1 MAVVATAET
10 PIKTIH
16 TECIP
21 TATKQITDVMDPD
34 AEFNLLTT
42 LYQSVVHD
50 MKHTYPGWDALGQK
64 AQKLGTQL
72 RATAQCL
79 SSFTEA
85 MQLVCDNANNL
96 KGASRDVGACVTR
109 VCIKQRAIENRMRSW
124 ADALCEELAI
134 SLQQRGNYWKGR
146 CSDMDKM
153 ASKHV
158 KKVRAR
164 KQRPD
169 VTAMSEQREICT
181 KVLTEQ
187 RTQFSFFIQTLMPVL
202 NAQMNMLDEGAHLR
216 QVVENL
222 DSTVKHVDTEQLV
235 SSIVSDIAQGPDSA
249 WKQCLAQAG
258 KKWMSS
264 EDGYSYMGSIRDLS
278 TRATTPASNFSSEDG
293 MHTLTTNGLGTT
305 RSISTSCTRNLPLLT
320 NTVLDSSASSV
331 VSSSTRYS
339 KPPLQRRNSEK
350 SIGHYSMSSPNT
362 DGSSTYLNLMGNGAA
377 NSSSNT
383 ITEMS
388 QYQQNGH
395 HQPVMRTNSAVSN
408 GVHSNPPPAYQQY
421 INQRNQQNGG
431 SIPRPQNLSFETFN
445 TNTSIGT
452 TPTVYH
458 PATPATSSSCGQP
471 EMSSGSS
478 GTSTSAF
485 LISEAC
491 RDIDQLGHLS
501 DLENYGATQDSTR
514 YFLHDVPS
522 HNTQKNGTNA
532 SSTAHVAA
540 MIQRRASQAG
550 EYAGHQTN
558 TDLGKRHPPPPNQA
572 PNQPVRM
579 RTTSASRPPPPARR
593 SSQITAATPTAPSVA
608 EQRMNGSMGSRQS
621 LDSAGLYE
629 SGMPHPQHFYQM
641 SSFNRPT
648 PASVTAS
655 AAAAAKFRI

>member
-1 MAVVATAET
+1 M
-10 PIKTIH
+10 
-16 TECIP
+16 
-21 TATKQITDVMDPD
+21 DLMDPD

-50 MKHTYPGWDALGQK
+50 MKHTYPGWDSLSQK

-85 MQLVCDNANNL
+85 MQTVCDNANNL

-146 CSDMDKM
+146 CNDMDKM

-187 RTQFSFFIQTLMPVL
+187 RTQFSFFIGTLMPVL

-222 DSTVKHVDTEQLV
+222 DSTVKHVDTDQLV

-258 KKWMSS
+258 NKWRSS
-264 EDGYSYMGSIRDLS
+264 EDGYSCMGSIRDLS

-293 MHTLTTNGLGTT
+293 MHTLTTNGGLVAS
-305 RSISTSCTRNLPLLT
+305 RSVSTSCTRNLPQL
-320 NTVLDSSASSV
+320 NTTMDSSASSV
-331 VSSSTRYS
+331 ITSSTRYS
-339 KPPLQRRNSEK
+339 KPPIQRRNSEK

-362 DGSSTYLNLMGNGAA
+362 DGSSTYLNLMGNGAG

-388 QYQQNGH
+388 QYHQNGH
-395 HQPVMRTNSAVSN
+395 NPNNSIISN

-431 SIPRPQNLSFETFN
+431 SIPRPQNLSFEKFN
-445 TNTSIGT
+445 TNNCVGA

-458 PATPATSSSCGQP
+458 PATPATSSGGQQ

-478 GTSTSAF
+478 GTSASAY

-491 RDIDQLGHLS
+491 RDIDQLGS
-501 DLENYGATQDSTR
+501 DLENYGTIQDPTR
-514 YFLHDVPS
+514 YFLHDAPPQ
-522 HNTQKNGTNA
+522 NIQKNGTANTTSA
-532 SSTAHVAA
+532 TLAA
-540 MIQRRASQAG
+540 MIQRRASHAG
-550 EYAGHQTN
+550 EYAVQPSIVEQ
-558 TDLGKRHPPPPNQA
+558 GKRASVSTLGSSNINNYGVIHHQQPPNQSQ
-572 PNQPVRM
+572 NQQVRM

-621 LDSAGLYE
+621 LDSAGLYD
-629 SGMPHPQHFYQM
+629 SGMPHPQQFYQM
-641 SSFNRPT
+641 SSFNRPSQ
-648 PASVTAS
+648 ASAQAS

>member
-1 MAVVATAET
+1 M
-10 PIKTIH
+10 
-16 TECIP
+16 
-21 TATKQITDVMDPD
+21 DLMDPD

-50 MKHTYPGWDALGQK
+50 MKSTYPGWDVLSQK

-72 RATAQCL
+72 RTTAQCL

-85 MQLVCDNANNL
+85 MQVVCDNANNL

-146 CSDMDKM
+146 CNDMDKM

-169 VTAMSEQREICT
+169 VSAMSEQREICT

-187 RTQFSFFIQTLMPVL
+187 RTQFSFFIGTLMPVL

-216 QVVENL
+216 QVIENL

-258 KKWMSS
+258 NKWRSS
-264 EDGYSYMGSIRDLS
+264 EDGYSCMGSIRDLS

-293 MHTLTTNGLGTT
+293 MNTLTGAA
-305 RSISTSCTRNLPLLT
+305 RSCTRNLPLL
-320 NTVLDSSASSV
+320 NTTMDSSASSV
-331 VSSSTRYS
+331 ASNRYS

-362 DGSSTYLNLMGNGAA
+362 DGSSTYLNLMGNGAG

-388 QYQQNGH
+388 QYSQQNGH
-395 HQPVMRTNSAVSN
+395 HQQVIRTNSTISN

-421 INQRNQQNGG
+421 INQRNHQNGGG
-431 SIPRPQNLSFETFN
+431 SIPRPQNLSFEKFST
-445 TNTSIGT
+445 TNGIGA

-458 PATPATSSSCGQP
+458 PATPATSSGGQP

-478 GTSTSAF
+478 GTSASAF

-491 RDIDQLGHLS
+491 RDIDQLGS
-501 DLENYGATQDSTR
+501 DLENYGSIQDPTR
-514 YFLHDVPS
+514 YFIHDVSPL
-522 HNTQKNGTNA
+522 NKNGTVGGSANI
-532 SSTAHVAA
+532 AA
-540 MIQRRASQAG
+540 MIQRRASHAG
-550 EYAGHQTN
+550 EYAGQASIL
-558 TDLGKRHPPPPNQA
+558 DQGKRASVSTLGSSNMSNYGVISHPPPPAQNQ
-572 PNQPVRM
+572 QVRM
-579 RTTSASRPPPPARR
+579 RTTSASRPPPPTRR

-629 SGMPHPQHFYQM
+629 SGLPHPQQFYQM
-641 SSFNRPT
+641 SSFNRPSQ
-648 PASVTAS
+648 ASAQAS

>member
-1 MAVVATAET
+1 
-10 PIKTIH
+10 
-16 TECIP
+16 
-21 TATKQITDVMDPD
+21 
-34 AEFNLLTT
+34 
-42 LYQSVVHD
+42 
-50 MKHTYPGWDALGQK
+50 MKNTYPGWESLSQK
-64 AQKLGTQL
+64 AQKLGAQL
-72 RATAQCL
+72 RTTAQCL

-85 MQLVCDNANNL
+85 MQAVCDNANNL
-96 KGASRDVGACVTR
+96 RGASRDVGACVTR

-146 CSDMDKM
+146 CHDMDKL
-153 ASKHV
+153 AAKHV
-158 KKVRAR
+158 KKVRSR

-169 VTAMSEQREICT
+169 VIAMSEQREICT

-187 RTQFSFFIQTLMPVL
+187 RTQFSFFIGTLMPVL
-202 NAQMNMLDEGAHLR
+202 NAQMNMLDESAHLR

-222 DSTVKHVDTEQLV
+222 DSTVKHVDTDQLV

-249 WKQCLAQAG
+249 WKQCLAEAG
-258 KKWMSS
+258 NKWRSS
-264 EDGYSYMGSIRDLS
+264 EDGYSCMGSVRDLS

-293 MHTLTTNGLGTT
+293 IHTLTTNGGLGTT
-305 RSISTSCTRNLPLLT
+305 RSISTSCTRNLPLIT
-320 NTVLDSSASSV
+320 NNAIESSASSI

-362 DGSSTYLNLMGNGAA
+362 DGSSTYLNLMGNGAG

-388 QYQQNGH
+388 QYQQNGY
-395 HQPVMRTNSAVSN
+395 HQPGVRTNSTVSN

-431 SIPRPQNLSFETFN
+431 IIPRPQNLSFEKFN
-445 TNTSIGT
+445 STNFIGA
-452 TPTVYH
+452 TPTTHH
-458 PATPATSSSCGQP
+458 PATPATSSGGQP

-478 GTSTSAF
+478 GTSASAF

-491 RDIDQLGHLS
+491 RDIDQLGN
-501 DLENYGATQDSTR
+501 DLENYGTIQDPTR
-514 YFLHDVPS
+514 YFLHDG
-522 HNTQKNGTNA
+522 HDNQKNEAGQVTT
-532 SSTAHVAA
+532 TAQLSA
-540 MIQRRASQAG
+540 MIQRRASHAG
-550 EYAGHQTN
+550 DYGPLSVVDQ
-558 TDLGKRHPPPPNQA
+558 GKRASVSTLASSTVSNYGIISHPPPPSQSQH
-572 PNQPVRM
+572 QPVRM

-593 SSQITAATPTAPSVA
+593 TSQITAATPTAPSVA

-629 SGMPHPQHFYQM
+629 TGIPHSQQFYQM

-648 PASVTAS
+648 PANVQAS

>member
-1 MAVVATAET
+1 
-10 PIKTIH
+10 
-16 TECIP
+16 
-21 TATKQITDVMDPD
+21 MDPD

-50 MKHTYPGWDALGQK
+50 MKHTYPGWDALSQK

-79 SSFTEA
+79 STFTEA
-85 MQLVCDNANNL
+85 MQGVCDNANNL

-134 SLQQRGNYWKGR
+134 SLQQRGNYWKSR
-146 CSDMDKM
+146 CHDMDKT
-153 ASKHV
+153 AAKHV
-158 KKVRAR
+158 KKVRSR

-169 VTAMSEQREICT
+169 VTAMNEQREICT

-187 RTQFSFFIQTLMPVL
+187 RTQFSFFIGTLMPVL

-216 QVVENL
+216 QVVDNL

-258 KKWMSS
+258 NKWRSS
-264 EDGYSYMGSIRDLS
+264 EDGYSCMGSIRDLS

-293 MHTLTTNGLGTT
+293 MHTLTGNGLGGTT
-305 RSISTSCTRNLPLLT
+305 RSISTSCTRNLPLIT
-320 NTVLDSSASSV
+320 GNGNMESSASSV
-331 VSSSTRYS
+331 ISSSTRYS

-362 DGSSTYLNLMGNGAA
+362 DGSSTYLNLMGNGAG

-388 QYQQNGH
+388 QYQQQH
-395 HQPVMRTNSAVSN
+395 HQPVIRAVSN
-408 GVHSNPPPAYQQY
+408 GTHSNAPPAYQQY
-421 INQRNQQNGG
+421 INQRQQNGG
-431 SIPRPQNLSFETFN
+431 SIPRPQNLAFEPFN
-445 TNTSIGT
+445 PTTSIGA

-458 PATPATSSSCGQP
+458 PATPATTSSGGQP
-471 EMSSGSS
+471 ETSPGSS
-478 GTSTSAF
+478 ATSASAF

-491 RDIDQLGHLS
+491 RDIDQLGS
-501 DLENYGATQDSTR
+501 DLENYCSVQDPTR
-514 YFLHDVPS
+514 YFIHESSPS
-522 HNTQKNGTNA
+522 SGQKNGTPPAATN
-532 SSTAHVAA
+532 TMIAA
-540 MIQRRASQAG
+540 MIQRRASHAG
-550 EYAGHQTN
+550 DYQQQQTMS
-558 TDLGKRHPPPPNQA
+558 DPGKRASVSTLGSSNMSNYGVLSHQPPLPQSANSMQNQ
-572 PNQPVRM
+572 QVRM

-593 SSQITAATPTAPSVA
+593 TSQITAATPTAPSVA
-608 EQRMNGSMGSRQS
+608 EQRMNGSTMGSRQS
-621 LDSAGLYE
+621 LDSAGLYD
-629 SGMPHPQHFYQM
+629 PAHPQQFYQM
-641 SSFNRPT
+641 SSFNR
-648 PASVTAS
+648 SNNVNGQAS
-655 AAAAAKFRI
+655 ATAAAAKFRI

>member
-1 MAVVATAET
+1 
-10 PIKTIH
+10 
-16 TECIP
+16 
-21 TATKQITDVMDPD
+21 MDPD

-50 MKHTYPGWDALGQK
+50 MKHTYPGWDALSQK

-85 MQLVCDNANNL
+85 MQVVCDNANNL

-109 VCIKQRAIENRMRSW
+109 VCIKQRSIESRMKSW
-124 ADALCEELAI
+124 ADTLCEELAI

-146 CSDMDKM
+146 CNDMDKM
-153 ASKHV
+153 AAKHV

-164 KQRPD
+164 KHRPD
-169 VTAMSEQREICT
+169 VTAMSEQRDICT

-187 RTQFSFFIQTLMPVL
+187 RMQFSFFIGTLMPVL

-258 KKWMSS
+258 NKWRSS
-264 EDGYSYMGSIRDLS
+264 EDGYSCMGSIRDLS

-293 MHTLTTNGLGTT
+293 MQTLTTNGGLVAS

-320 NTVLDSSASSV
+320 NTTMESSANSV
-331 VSSSTRYS
+331 ISSSTRYS

-350 SIGHYSMSSPNT
+350 SIGHFSMSSPNT
-362 DGSSTYLNLMGNGAA
+362 DGSSTYLNLMGNGAG

-388 QYQQNGH
+388 QYQQNAH
-395 HQPVMRTNSAVSN
+395 HQPVNRTSSTVSN
-408 GVHSNPPPAYQQY
+408 GIHSNPPPAYQHY
-421 INQRNQQNGG
+421 INNRNQQNGG
-431 SIPRPQNLSFETFN
+431 SIPRPQNLSFDSFN
-445 TNTSIGT
+445 TTALIGS

-458 PATPATSSSCGQP
+458 PSTPATSSGGQP

-478 GTSTSAF
+478 GTSSSAF

-491 RDIDQLGHLS
+491 RDIDQLGRFNE
-501 DLENYGATQDSTR
+501 LENYGVAQDPTR
-514 YFLHDVPS
+514 YFIHDGPP
-522 HNTQKNGTNA
+522 HINQKNGSN
-532 SSTAHVAA
+532 TAATPHVAS
-540 MIQRRASQAG
+540 MIQRRSSHAD
-550 EYAGHQTN
+550 EYAGHQII
-558 TDLGKRHPPPPNQA
+558 TDQGKRASVSTLGSSNIINYGVLSHPQA
-572 PNQPVRM
+572 PNMASNQPVRM
-579 RTTSASRPPPPARR
+579 RTTSSSRPPPPARR

-608 EQRMNGSMGSRQS
+608 EQRLNGSMGSRQS

-629 SGMPHPQHFYQM
+629 SGISHPQQFYQL
-641 SSFNRPT
+641 SSFNRPNAT
-648 PASVTAS
+648 TVTAS

>member
-1 MAVVATAET
+1 
-10 PIKTIH
+10 
-16 TECIP
+16 
-21 TATKQITDVMDPD
+21 MDPD

-96 KGASRDVGACVTR
+96 KGSLTHSSFFQTKKNSSGASRDVGACVTR

-169 VTAMSEQREICT
+169 VTAMSDKREICT

-278 TRATTPASNFSSEDG
+278 TRATTPAR
-293 MHTLTTNGLGTT
+293 TT

-395 HQPVMRTNSAVSN
+395 HQPVMRTNSA
-408 GVHSNPPPAYQQY
+408 
-421 INQRNQQNGG
+421 
-431 SIPRPQNLSFETFN
+431 N

-558 TDLGKRHPPPPNQA
+558 TDLGKRASVSTLGSSSISNYGSVGHPPPPNQA

-629 SGMPHPQHFYQM
+629 SEMPHPQHFYQM

>member
-1 MAVVATAET
+1 
-10 PIKTIH
+10 
-16 TECIP
+16 
-21 TATKQITDVMDPD
+21 MDPD

-50 MKHTYPGWDALGQK
+50 MKHTYPGWDSLSQK

-85 MQLVCDNANNL
+85 MQTVCDNANNL

-146 CSDMDKM
+146 CNDMDKM

-187 RTQFSFFIQTLMPVL
+187 RTQFSFFIGTLMPVL

-222 DSTVKHVDTEQLV
+222 DSTVKHVDTDQLV

-258 KKWMSS
+258 NKWRSS
-264 EDGYSYMGSIRDLS
+264 EDGYSCMGSIRDLS

-293 MHTLTTNGLGTT
+293 MHTLTTNGGLVASRTV
-305 RSISTSCTRNLPLLT
+305 STSCTRNLPQL
-320 NTVLDSSASSV
+320 NTTMDSSASSV
-331 VSSSTRYS
+331 ITSSTRYS
-339 KPPLQRRNSEK
+339 KPPIQRRNSEK

-362 DGSSTYLNLMGNGAA
+362 DGSSTYLNLMGNGAG

-388 QYQQNGH
+388 QYHQNGH
-395 HQPVMRTNSAVSN
+395 NPNNSIISN

-431 SIPRPQNLSFETFN
+431 SIPRPQNLSFEKF
-445 TNTSIGT
+445 
-452 TPTVYH
+452 V
-458 PATPATSSSCGQP
+458 
-471 EMSSGSS
+471 
-478 GTSTSAF
+478 
-485 LISEAC
+485 
-491 RDIDQLGHLS
+491 
-501 DLENYGATQDSTR
+501 
-514 YFLHDVPS
+514 
-522 HNTQKNGTNA
+522 
-532 SSTAHVAA
+532 
-540 MIQRRASQAG
+540 
-550 EYAGHQTN
+550 
-558 TDLGKRHPPPPNQA
+558 
-572 PNQPVRM
+572 
-579 RTTSASRPPPPARR
+579 
-593 SSQITAATPTAPSVA
+593 
-608 EQRMNGSMGSRQS
+608 
-621 LDSAGLYE
+621 
-629 SGMPHPQHFYQM
+629 
-641 SSFNRPT
+641 SFC
-648 PASVTAS
+648 S
-655 AAAAAKFRI
+655 